1 MLGYDWLEVVLGI
14 MQIETR
20 KQIANLTSN
29 ILNPFLVGLIVILLL
44 SFESTSS
51 ILDALKWSLIL
62 IAVGILPVFLV
73 IVYLV
78 QTGGL
83 DSIFTNAREE
93 RTKLYLLTGVCV
105 IVSGVI
111 LLQFG
116 APLILV
122 ATFIAALILI
132 LVFISINLWWK
143 ISVHTAVI
151 AALVTILVILYGP
164 IAAVSAVLL
173 PLIAWA
179 RIKLR
184 HHSLAQV
191 TTGALLATLIVV
203 VVFSFLGLV

>member
-143 ISVHTAVI
+143 ISVHTAFI

>member
-1 MLGYDWLEVVLGI
+1 

-29 ILNPFLVGLIVILLL
+29 ILNPFLVGLVVILLL

-62 IAVGILPVFLV
+62 TAVGILPVLLV
-73 IVYLV
+73 IIYLV

-83 DSIFTNAREE
+83 DSIFTHAREE
-93 RTKLYLLTGVCV
+93 RTKLYLLAGICI
-105 IVSGVI
+105 IVSGII

-116 APLILV
+116 APLMLV
-122 ATFIAALILI
+122 AAFITALIEI

-143 ISVHTAVI
+143 ISVHTAFI

-191 TTGALLATLIVV
+191 TTGALLATLIVIM
-203 VVFSFLGLV
+203 VFYFFGLV

>member
-1 MLGYDWLEVVLGI
+1 

-29 ILNPFLVGLIVILLL
+29 ILNPFLVGLVVILLL

-62 IAVGILPVFLV
+62 TAVGILPVFLV
-73 IVYLV
+73 IIYLV

-83 DSIFTNAREE
+83 DSIFTHAREE
-93 RTKLYLLTGVCV
+93 RTKLYLLAGICI
-105 IVSGVI
+105 IVSGII

-116 APLILV
+116 APLMLV
-122 ATFIAALILI
+122 AAFITALIEI

-143 ISVHTAVI
+143 ISVHTAFV

-191 TTGALLATLIVV
+191 TIGALLASLIVV
-203 VVFSFLGLV
+203 MVFYFFGLV

>member
-1 MLGYDWLEVVLGI
+1 

-29 ILNPFLVGLIVILLL
+29 ILNPFLMGLVVILLL

-62 IAVGILPVFLV
+62 TAVGILPVLLV
-73 IVYLV
+73 IIYLV

-105 IVSGVI
+105 IVSGII
-111 LLQFG
+111 LLHFG
-116 APLILV
+116 APLMLV
-122 ATFIAALILI
+122 ATFIAALIEI

-143 ISVHTAVI
+143 ISVHTAFI

-191 TTGALLATLIVV
+191 TTGALLASLIVV
-203 VVFSFLGLV
+203 MVFYFFGLVEVWFFKIG